1 MRRLPRMRDER
12 GFAMVIVVG
21 LITVLGVISITLIDM
36 AQSES
41 KRSRSAVVR
50 DASYQA
56 AEAGLN
62 DYFAKLFADSLY
74 YSHFV
79 HPGESTR
86 RGADGTLGAKG
97 TTWSGGLGWT
107 YPNGKDGWRQLSNG
121 YEYNLQ
127 ITPPTSAKGSVHMVA
142 TGRPGASADTS
153 DWRVIE
159 TLIRPASVADFQM
172 LANADISYGS
182 GASTY
187 GKIYAGIDSNGVR
200 HNVNHSGYAYAD
212 IYAEGSVTGSPRLRN
227 GAQTYDRNTIR
238 TVIKNPIN
246 FNDFI
251 TSLVDIQAAS
261 QAGGVY
267 LNDATAA
274 GWRLT
279 FQSNGTVSVQR
290 CTRTGSAD
298 IAQTAPTCG
307 ASTSYAVPVNGAIYS
322 PQSVVVSGQVN
333 GRVTVGS
340 NANVVIADNI
350 SYAQSGDDVLGLVAA
365 NDMLV
370 AQYVPYDLNWRAGT
384 IAQTGSWRSWSNDG
398 SHGTMTFTGSTA
410 TADGGSMSLFRT
422 RVYQYDD
429 TLYYLPPPWFPT
441 VEDAYTTL
449 LVRELPAG

>member
-1 MRRLPRMRDER
+1 MSRLPRAREER
-12 GFAMVIVVG
+12 GFAMVLVIG
-21 LITVLGVISITLIDM
+21 LVTVLGVVSLTLIDF
-36 AQSES
+36 ASSEA
-41 KRSRSAVVR
+41 KRSRTAVVR

-62 DYFAKLFADSLY
+62 DYIAKLYSDQLY
-74 YSHFV
+74 HSHFV

-86 RGADGTLGAKG
+86 RATDGTLVSGG
-97 TTWSGGLGWT
+97 SPWSNGLGWT
-107 YPNGKDGWRQLSNG
+107 YPNGRDRWRQLSNG
-121 YEYNLQ
+121 YEYNLR
-127 ITPPTSAKGSVHMVA
+127 ITPPSSSGGSIHMIS
-142 TGRPGASADTS
+142 TGRPGGSVDKS

-159 TLIRPASVADFQM
+159 MKIRPASVADFQM

-182 GASTY
+182 TATTY

-200 HNVNHSGYAYAD
+200 HNVNHTGTAHAD
-212 IYAEGSVTGSPRLRN
+212 VYAEGSVTGSPRLMS
-227 GAQTYDRNTIR
+227 GARKYDRNTIR
-238 TVIKNPIN
+238 TVIKSPIN
-246 FNDFI
+246 FADFI
-251 TSLVDIQAAS
+251 SSLVDIQAAA
-261 QAGGVY
+261 QAGGLY
-267 LNDATAA
+267 LNNGTVA

-279 FQSNGTVSVQR
+279 FNANGTVSAQTCQR
-290 CTRTGSAD
+290 TSNQD
-298 IAQTAPTCG
+298 IAMTAPTCG
-307 ASTSYAVPVNGAIYS
+307 LATSYPVPLNGAIYS

-340 NANVVIADNI
+340 NSNVVIADNI
-350 SYAQSGDDVLGLVAA
+350 SYVQDGDDVLGLVAA

-370 AQYVPYDLNWRAGT
+370 AQYVPNDLSWRAGT

-441 VEDAYTTL
+441 VRDAYTTL
-449 LVRELPAG
+449 LVRELPSN